1 VASGRFG
8 VTTEYLVNSDVLQ
21 IKMAQG
27 SKPGEGG
34 QLPGHKVSE
43 DIAKVRYST
52 PGVGLISPPPHHD
65 IYSIEDLAQL
75 IHDLKNAN
83 PLAKVSVKLVAEV
96 GVGTVAAG
104 VAKAKADHITVSG
117 HDGGTGASPL
127 SSIKHAGLP
136 WELGLAETQQVLVQN
151 GLRGRVV
158 LQTDGQLKTGRDV
171 VVAALLGGEEFAFST
186 APLVATGCI
195 MMRVCHLNTCPVG
208 IATQDPE
215 LRKLFTGTPEHV
227 VNYFFFLAE
236 EVREYMACMG
246 FRRFGE
252 LVGRSDVLH
261 TRGAIE
267 HWKAR
272 GVNLSAI
279 LHRPEVP
286 EGAALSHSERQ
297 DHGLHK
303 SLDNELIERCMPA
316 LENAQKIRFSHP
328 VTNTMRTVGGMLS
341 GEVARRYGNAGLPD
355 GTVRIDFHGVGGQS
369 FGAWLAHGLTFTLE
383 GATNDYVGKGL
394 SGGRLAVFPSRV
406 AAYNPARNVAV
417 GNVALYGATAG
428 EAYFQGFAGE
438 RFAVRNSG
446 AHAVVEGV
454 GDHGCEYMTGGLVVV
469 LGETGR
475 NFAAGMSG
483 GIAFVLDEEDRF
495 ERLCNRDMVGLEA
508 LESEEDLELLRG
520 MVERHLGWTGSE
532 RARRVL
538 EDWDEL
544 LPKFVKVM
552 PNDLKRVLRE
562 QQEAELEVAR

>member
-1 VASGRFG
+1 
-8 VTTEYLVNSDVLQ
+8 
-21 IKMAQG
+21 
-27 SKPGEGG
+27 
-34 QLPGHKVSE
+34 
-43 DIAKVRYST
+43 
-52 PGVGLISPPPHHD
+52 
-65 IYSIEDLAQL
+65 
-75 IHDLKNAN
+75 
-83 PLAKVSVKLVAEV
+83 
-96 GVGTVAAG
+96 
-104 VAKAKADHITVSG
+104 VAKAKSDHITISG

-136 WELGLAETQQVLVQN
+136 WELGLAETQQVLVEN
-151 GLRGRVV
+151 NLRGRVV
-158 LQTDGQLKTGRDV
+158 LQADGQLKTGRDV

-236 EVREYMACMG
+236 EVRALMAGLG
-246 FRRFGE
+246 FRRFDE
-252 LVGRSDVLH
+252 MIGRSDRL
-261 TRGAIE
+261 RMREAIE

-272 GVNLSAI
+272 GVDLAAI
-279 LHRPEVP
+279 LYRPERADEVATRNV
-286 EGAALSHSERQ
+286 EEQ
-297 DHGLHK
+297 DHSLEK

-316 LENAQKIRFSHP
+316 LENVEQVRFSHP
-328 VTNTMRTVGGMLS
+328 VTNTKRTVGGMLS
-341 GEVARRYGNAGLPD
+341 GEVARRYGNDGLPD

-383 GATNDYVGKGL
+383 GTTNDYVGKGL
-394 SGGRLAVFPSRV
+394 SGGRLAVFPSGL
-406 AAYNPARNVAV
+406 AAYEPEKSIVV

-428 EAYFQGFAGE
+428 EAYFRGFAGE

-446 AHAVVEGV
+446 AHAIVEGV
-454 GDHGCEYMTGGLVVV
+454 GDHGCEYMTGGVVVV

-483 GIAFVLDEEDRF
+483 GVAFVLDEEDRF
-495 ERLCNRDMVGLEA
+495 ESLCNRDMVGLEGV
-508 LESEEDLELLRG
+508 ESDEDIELLHG
-520 MVERHLGWTGSE
+520 MLERHLDWTDSE

-538 EDWDEL
+538 KDWDEL

-552 PNDLKRVLRE
+552 PDDLRRVVRE
-562 QQEAELEVAR
+562 RQEAELEVAG

>member
-1 VASGRFG
+1 
-8 VTTEYLVNSDVLQ
+8 
-21 IKMAQG
+21 
-27 SKPGEGG
+27 
-34 QLPGHKVSE
+34 
-43 DIAKVRYST
+43 
-52 PGVGLISPPPHHD
+52 
-65 IYSIEDLAQL
+65 
-75 IHDLKNAN
+75 
-83 PLAKVSVKLVAEV
+83 
-96 GVGTVAAG
+96 
-104 VAKAKADHITVSG
+104 VAKAKADHITISG

-151 GLRGRVV
+151 GLRGRVI

-236 EVREYMACMG
+236 EVREYMAGMG

-252 LVGRSDVLH
+252 MVGRSDVL
-261 TRGAIE
+261 RMREAIE

-272 GVNLSAI
+272 GVDLSAI
-279 LHRPEVP
+279 MHRIEA
-286 EGAALSHSERQ
+286 EQGEAISHSERQ

-303 SLDNELIERCMPA
+303 SLDNELIERCIPA
-316 LENAQKIRFSHP
+316 LESGEEVRFSREI
-328 VTNTMRTVGGMLS
+328 TNTRRTVGGMLS
-341 GEVARRYGNAGLPD
+341 GEVARRYGNEGLPD

-369 FGAWLAHGLTFTLE
+369 FGAWLARGLTFTLE

-406 AAYNPARNVAV
+406 AAYKPARNVAV

-428 EAYFQGFAGE
+428 EAFFRGFAGE

-446 AHAVVEGV
+446 ARAVVEGV
-454 GDHGCEYMTGGLVVV
+454 GDHGCEYMTGGVVVV
-469 LGETGR
+469 LGATGR

-483 GIAFVLDEEDRF
+483 GVAFVLDEEDRF
-495 ERLCNRDMVGLEA
+495 ESLCNRDMVGLEA
-508 LESEEDLELLRG
+508 VESDEDIELLRG
-520 MVERHLGWTGSE
+520 MVERHLEWTGSE

-538 EDWDEL
+538 KDWDGL

-552 PNDLKRVLRE
+552 PEDLKRILRE
-562 QQEAELEVAR
+562 RQEAELEVAS